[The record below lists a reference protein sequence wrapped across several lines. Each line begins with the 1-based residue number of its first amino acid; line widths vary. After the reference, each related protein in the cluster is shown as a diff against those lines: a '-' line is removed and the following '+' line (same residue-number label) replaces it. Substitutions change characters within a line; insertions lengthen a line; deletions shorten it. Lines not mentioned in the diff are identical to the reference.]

1 VSRPI
6 AFGPAAQ
13 ALFRLS
19 APTAVSAG
27 AGAGKTTALVELCL
41 RLLDGSALGAACAP
55 AELAAIT
62 FTEKAAEELTER
74 VRAAVAGRAA
84 AARADGAP
92 DAAAWLERLHALDRM
107 RVGTIHG
114 FCGALLREHAPEA
127 GLDPEFTVLD
137 EERASAWL
145 SAACQGAVVA
155 ALDAGRPEAR
165 LLAAALGASAAK
177 GGLPAVVAG
186 LVRDRATRG
195 DAGPLASAPPDPVA
209 VAAARDA
216 LLAAAAALLAAGA
229 QAASPSARA
238 AVERVSRALEALPA
252 ADRDG
257 PVGADALARLE
268 ALADEAKGRNGK
280 GDAPA
285 VKEARAALAEARDV
299 LVPLAAQALAA
310 PQEGELARLVADAEV
325 RYAARKAAA
334 GAVDFDDLL
343 TRARDLLAGSPTLL
357 AEVRGRLR
365 ALLVDEYQDVNGV
378 QQDLFERIAG
388 PAGGPVM
395 VAVGDLKQSI
405 YRFRGADVAVFARLI
420 RRFDGGAGRVLHL
433 ADNHRCAPAVLD
445 LVNEVFAR
453 AFRPPP
459 GVAPRDD
466 ELAFDDRDRLRPTRP
481 ERARPACELLL
492 DAGEGKAAERRAREA
507 VAIAARIEAI
517 ASGAAGVLVRER
529 AGADGVEPV
538 RRPRYGDVAILFR
551 RLTQLAPYERAL
563 RAAGIPF
570 RLARGGGF
578 YQAPEV
584 RDVGELLA
592 TLAEPGDAVA
602 WAALLRSPACAV
614 SDGTLLLVS
623 RVGLGRLPWVEPA
636 ALAAEVE
643 RVVAAANEGSG
654 FHPAP
659 GASRAV
665 PEAGGLAPAAPPTAI
680 PSAEWFRLLRLLS
693 TWRELHALRDRVPL
707 PDLLARA
714 VEALDLDA
722 ALLAGPDGE
731 RRAQN
736 LEKVLGL
743 ARRFAED
750 GGRVA
755 ELAAHL
761 RTMAAR
767 PPREPEAELEAADAV
782 ALLTVH
788 QAKGL
793 EWPVVF
799 VPDLGARARNDG
811 RVALLDAGG
820 RLCAKAFDP
829 GRERFLETVTVAAA
843 READR
848 RAAAAESRRLLYV
861 ALTRARDHLV
871 LSGESSSRVSEGAG
885 RPLPARPL
893 PGPRVPTPSS
903 PETWRGLVEAA
914 LADRPELATRIPV
927 EEAATATAGPALP
940 RVEPAPPAA
949 APAPRAPRLAGPLPP
964 APARLAVTELAE
976 YARCPRRHLLG
987 RVLRLPEPHGSG
999 AGAADDP
1006 GRATARGTLAHAML
1020 AETDLAAPPLERRAQ
1035 LAAAAARRGYDPS
1048 TAGVVRILREVERFV
1063 GSPAGRELAQAA
1075 GEGRVE
1081 REVPFLLRLDGDG
1094 VPPVYVTGAVDLLVR
1109 DRRGAG
1115 LAVVDYKYATL
1126 RPGSAERYRL
1136 QLAAYVLAASRGRPG
1151 SRARARLQFLRGDH
1165 RAVDVTPSADELARF
1180 AQAAPRLAA
1189 ELRAGGGERSPAQLG
1204 RDEARCRAEGC
1215 GYVVR
1220 CYPVRGPLKGDG

>member
-41 RLLDGSALGAACAP
+41 RLLDGSALGAPCAP

-84 AARADGAP
+84 AARASGAP
-92 DAAAWLERLHALDRM
+92 DAAEWLERLHALDRM
-107 RVGTIHG
+107 RIGTIHG

-137 EERASAWL
+137 EERGSAWL

-165 LLAAALGASAAK
+165 VLAAALGASAAK
-177 GGLPAVVAG
+177 GGLPAVIG
-186 LVRDRATRG
+186 SLVRDRATRG

-209 VAAARDA
+209 FAAARDQ

-229 QAASPSARA
+229 RAESPSARG
-238 AVERVSRALEALPA
+238 AVERVARALEALPA
-252 ADRDG
+252 DDRHG
-257 PVGADALARLE
+257 PVTADGLARLE
-268 ALADEAKGRNGK
+268 ALADEAKGRSGK
-280 GDAPA
+280 GDPTA
-285 VKEARAALAEARDV
+285 VKEARAALGEAREA

-310 PQEGELARLVADAEV
+310 PQEAELARLVADAEA

-343 TRARDLLAGSPTLL
+343 TRARDLLAGSPALL

-388 PAGGPVM
+388 PAGGPVL

-420 RRFDGGAGRVLHL
+420 RRFEGGAGRVLHL
-433 ADNHRCAPAVLD
+433 AENHRCAPAVLD

-453 AFRPPP
+453 AFRPLP
-459 GVAPRDD
+459 GVPPRED

-481 ERARPACELLL
+481 EAARPACELIV

-529 AGADGVEPV
+529 AGADGVEPA

-592 TLAEPGDAVA
+592 ALAEPGDAVA

-623 RVGLGRLPWVEPA
+623 RVGFGRLPWLEPA

-643 RVVAAANEGSG
+643 RVVAASTASPATSTGEAA
-654 FHPAP
+654 HPER
-659 GASRAV
+659 SD
-665 PEAGGLAPAAPPTAI
+665 GGTAPARGRGAI
-680 PSAEWFRLLRLLS
+680 PSAEWSRLHRLLA
-693 TWRELHALRDRVPL
+693 TWRELHALRDRVPV

-750 GGRVA
+750 GRRAA

-761 RTMAAR
+761 RMMAAR

-811 RVALLDAGG
+811 RVALLDGGG

-829 GRERFLETVTVAAA
+829 GRERFLETAAVAAA

-871 LSGESSSRVSEGAG
+871 LSGEASSRVSEGAG
-885 RPLPARPL
+885 RPLPARPH
-893 PGPRVPTPSS
+893 PGARVPTPSS
-903 PETWRGLVEAA
+903 AETWRGLVEAA
-914 LADRPELATRIPV
+914 VADRPELATRIPV
-927 EEAATATAGPALP
+927 EEAATAAAGPALP
-940 RVEPAPPAA
+940 PIEPTPVAT
-949 APAPRAPRLAGPLPP
+949 APAPRPPRLAGPPPP
-964 APARLAVTELAE
+964 APSRLAVTELAE

-987 RVLRLPEPHGSG
+987 RVLSLPEPHGSG
-999 AGAADDP
+999 AGAVDDP

-1020 AETDLAAPPLERRAQ
+1020 AEADLAAPPLERRAQ

-1048 TAGVVRILREVERFV
+1048 AAGVVRILKEVERFV
-1063 GSPAGRELAQAA
+1063 GSTAGRELAQAA
-1075 GEGRVE
+1075 GDGRVE

-1109 DRRGAG
+1109 DRRGPG
-1115 LAVVDYKYATL
+1115 LAVVDYKYATP

-1136 QLAAYVLAASRGRPG
+1136 QLAAYVLAASRARPG

-1189 ELRAGGGERSPAQLG
+1189 DLSAGGGERSPAALG

-1220 CYPVRGPLKGDG
+1220 CYPSRGPLKGGG